1 MTMTKTTWEP
11 SGTGSDMIR
20 KPTLVTRLRLSK
32 EGGGS
37 LSADDA
43 STQLLLVVNQE
54 DELLAPLTVA
64 RFRMLGLAASPPFA
78 EFVLSPPLL
87 LVEGMRLELCSA
99 RSDLVAEREE
109 REVTHEEAIAWFS
122 ENARTKTYPARWYGT
137 AEADVMRAKIDN
149 LVTQARA
156 EGLDPHFVQ
165 LPNDG
170 SAFDTCC
177 RACGTDDPERGPFNA
192 QLLAKRD
199 DALKTVFFAFP
210 IVCGV
215 CVEDENEMAG
225 LQQEIWDVGR
235 GLAS

>member
-1 MTMTKTTWEP
+1 MTKSTTWEP
-11 SGTGSDMIR
+11 TGNGSDMIT
-20 KPTLVTRLRLSK
+20 KPTLVTRVRLSK
-32 EGGGS
+32 EGGAA
-37 LSADDA
+37 LSPDDA

-54 DELLAPLTVA
+54 DELLAPLSLA
-64 RFRMLGLAASPPFA
+64 RFRMHGLAVTPRFA
-78 EFVLSPPLL
+78 ELVLTPPLL

-99 RSDLVAEREE
+99 RSDLVAEREV
-109 REVTHEEAIAWFS
+109 RDVSHEEAIAWFS
-122 ENARTKTYPARWYGT
+122 DNARSKAYPARWYGT

-149 LVTQARA
+149 LVSQARQ
-156 EGLDPHFVQ
+156 ENLDPHFVQ

-177 RACGTDDPERGPFNA
+177 RACSSDDPERGPFNA

-199 DALKTVFFAFP
+199 DALMKLFFAFP

-215 CVEDENEMAG
+215 CVEDEEKMAD
-225 LQQEIWDVGR
+225 LQQEIWDCGR